1 MSIYIKK
8 GIDDTNL
15 ETFVSH
21 SKQQTYCQQK
31 PIIGWNF
38 QNPLR
43 LQPHQSMN
51 SISNSPIIQVYTL
64 RIKINNSQYNR
75 IWRRQKLLNDH
86 PTTLSR
92 HWKEK
97 KKNKTKQ
104 IQTLTILI
112 NIYYLL
118 IMLKNNLPKPMPQS

>member
-15 ETFVSH
+15 ETFFSH

-51 SISNSPIIQVYTL
+51 SISNSPIIQVYAL
-64 RIKINNSQYNR
+64 RIKINNSHYNR

-104 IQTLTILI
+104 IETLTILI